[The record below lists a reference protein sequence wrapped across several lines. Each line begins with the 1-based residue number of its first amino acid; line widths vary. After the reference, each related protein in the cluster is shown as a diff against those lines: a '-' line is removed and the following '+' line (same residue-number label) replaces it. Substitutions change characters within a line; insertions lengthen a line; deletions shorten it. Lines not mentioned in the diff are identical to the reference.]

1 MKGLESSSFVTD
13 LSLQNK
19 EIKSIN
25 ARAGTSRHELSPEQI
40 VRPWAESLFLFPLP
54 GKNAYNLKA
63 AGKIVAEFLNIE
75 KFIKFFGTGAGPG
88 AIDPA
93 GFLPFHFRNVRTGP
107 VSCWGWRRISHLAVR
122 SLRDFICSALG
133 FCDICTL
140 RVHIYCSASAE
151 QIEQVHLLC
160 ARLLRYLYASRPHIL

>member
-107 VSCWGWRRISHLAVR
+107 VSCWGWRRIRTWRCGPFGTSFALRSASAYIRTGVR
-122 SLRDFICSALG
+122 
-133 FCDICTL
+133 
-140 RVHIYCSASAE
+140 IYCSASA
-151 QIEQVHLLC
+151 IASKL
-160 ARLLRYLYASRPHIL
+160 ALRSASAYIQSDGCIYCSASA